1 MSKSTNTAKKS
12 SPKESQTES
21 SPLPPSLAM
30 SNYSSVT
37 GTPQAIREWLMSLPR
52 DSPAFPSPSQ
62 ENNLEPTTQETCGPL
77 PLRSFASF
85 DRDTRS
91 WKMSEVL
98 SPRATSKKSSKTW
111 LKAGMI
117 RDGECFRLPKWERR
131 INEIGSGLLLP
142 TPNVPNGGRQPNLD
156 NLTLKGSTFYRE
168 DGSKAQID
176 LQTHVRLWPTPSAN
190 KITGSGEI
198 VNADGTPWD
207 GVQKPH
213 SATTGK
219 PIQTALTDAVTQW
232 PTPTVNGNHN
242 RKGASKESGDGLATA
257 VQFAT
262 PQARDFRTGE
272 THRWESAKKGFR
284 SSNLNDQL
292 GGKLSPEF
300 VEWLMSWPIGWSS
313 PEPLPP
319 ERFEQWLHGSN
330 WWAEEFADVSRLT
343 EVIPNRVNRLKALGN
358 GQVSLC
364 AAIAWKLLTEEENN
378 EEIQV
383 VNEIVTQGTS
393 LADGNIGM
401 TDEVSWTPPDN
412 ITMEQYL
419 EIGHT
424 FQQIQRSLSWWYGD
438 LLNFGERK
446 FGEEFAQAVD
456 DSGKALETLIKW
468 KAVANRIP
476 REIRQAGLS
485 HTHHFYVA
493 YVDADQRGDLLT
505 MALNMGL
512 SSRELKEVVKLD
524 YFLREDL
531 IAASKRGIDH
541 SEFMRLLN
549 KLKLGEIT
557 NEKDDDEKERE
568 GEEDI
573 PFSDL
578 DDNDDEE
585 EEASAEEDHAGLN
598 YDDVF
603 DFWENKGVS
612 LRYCGTNEVI
622 WEGISVRAAVDKNN
636 KLLLIWE
643 EIP

>member
-12 SPKESQTES
+12 SPRESQTES
-21 SPLPPSLAM
+21 FPLPPSLAM

-52 DSPAFPSPSQ
+52 DSHAPHFPSQ
-62 ENNLEPTTQETCGPL
+62 ENKQEPTTREICGPL
-77 PLRSFASF
+77 PLKSFALY

-91 WKMSEVL
+91 WKMSEVS
-98 SPRATSKKSSKTW
+98 SPRDISKKSLKTW
-111 LKAGMI
+111 PIAGMMQ
-117 RDGECFRLPKWERR
+117 DGVCYQQPKWERR
-131 INEIGSGLLLP
+131 INEIDSGLLLP

-156 NLTLKGSTFYRE
+156 NLTLRGNTLYRE
-168 DGSKAQID
+168 DGSKIQLD

-207 GVQKPH
+207 GMQKPH
-213 SATTGK
+213 SATMGK
-219 PIQTALTDAVTQW
+219 PIQTALTDAVARW
-232 PTPTVNGNHN
+232 PTPTVDAANE
-242 RKGASKESGDGLATA
+242 RKGKYKQGGTSLSTT

-272 THRWESAKKGFR
+272 TSRWENPNHSR
-284 SSNLNDQL
+284 NLNDQL
-292 GGKLSPEF
+292 GGKLNPEF
-300 VEWLMSWPIGWSS
+300 VEWLMAWPVGWSS

-330 WWAEEFADVSRLT
+330 WWDEEFADVSRLT
-343 EVIPNRVNRLKALGN
+343 EVVPNRVNRLKALGN

-401 TDEVSWTPPDN
+401 TDEVSWTPPNN

-456 DSGKALETLIKW
+456 DSGKALETLIKY
-468 KAVANRIP
+468 KAVADRIP
-476 REIRQAGLS
+476 REIRKAGLS
-485 HTHHFYVA
+485 WTSHFYVA

-585 EEASAEEDHAGLN
+585 EEASAEKDHAGLN

-622 WEGISVRAAVDKNN
+622 WEGISVRAAIDKNN